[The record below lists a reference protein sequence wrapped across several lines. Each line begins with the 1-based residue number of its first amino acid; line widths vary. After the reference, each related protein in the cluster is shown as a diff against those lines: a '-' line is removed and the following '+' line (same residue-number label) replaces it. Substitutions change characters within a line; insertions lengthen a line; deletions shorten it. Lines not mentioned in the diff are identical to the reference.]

1 FFGVSGMIRREPHN
15 ANIVAEGDIEVI
27 SIELATMRKI
37 LQLNPQ
43 VAQCIESVA
52 ESRNNI
58 LPIA

>member
-1 FFGVSGMIRREPHN
+1 MIRREPHN